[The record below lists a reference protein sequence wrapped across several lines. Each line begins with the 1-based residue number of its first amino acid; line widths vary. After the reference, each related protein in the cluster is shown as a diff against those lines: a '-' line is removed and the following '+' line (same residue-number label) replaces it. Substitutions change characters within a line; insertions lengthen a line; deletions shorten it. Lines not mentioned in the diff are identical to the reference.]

1 MKRSFADILTG
12 LDGERAR
19 KVARKLPEWAAAG
32 AEIPSALSLEQCSS
46 SATARYKACL
56 ACQLASRATQAAT
69 ASGNTATLG
78 TLRGGTASEA
88 QRWGP
93 KDVSRGELPDGK
105 PAKKADQRPLTAWSR
120 RWK

>member
-1 MKRSFADILTG
+1 MKRSFADILAG

-46 SATARYKACL
+46 AATARYKADL

-93 KDVSRGELPDGK
+93 KDVSGGSC
-105 PAKKADQRPLTAWSR
+105 PLREAR
-120 RWK
+120 QAL